1 MSSIFGKPD
10 PKTNSEANNRFK
22 AASEQLNM
30 LAEGYSNLG
39 FNSNKLNNLIENKIK
54 SKIQIINI
62 NENNRPYS
70 SSKYNINVDYKNKEI
85 IIICAQNS
93 LNATRKE
100 KGGDHF
106 PEQFG
111 KKLINEGFELFSKM
125 DATPLRK
132 RTKGGSSTSNVR
144 TRIYMKKSVIQYLNN
159 ILNKEKNP
167 KLNKLNYQINV
178 NKLKKNRENLKK
190 SYPIGN
196 QRYFGLEGEIKY
208 KNSRNLLPSQYFY
221 TNKTKNISFSNQEK
235 NNTLNNRLILIGYI
249 DSKKYFENKQGIIK
263 TKIILKYN
271 ECVYELNIIN
281 QGEGF
286 YNTDLILRE
295 LNNNKFK
302 NICASNTIICSPKTK
317 ITNKENYNNL
327 KIKTNNIGKK
337 PLEIDPMLLRI
348 KELDEEKKK
357 ERGKNSLNNLNN
369 NTKRLLN
376 TVNNRNLN
384 KELNQVNTGI
394 PNLEVPK
401 TYNKMNNFTRND
413 INSINKLIEKQQKF
427 NNKNNFKKELKEAL
441 EKNKN
446 LANKLAEELKAKYKK
461 IENNTSINKR
471 EKITEKSKYIYIKQV
486 LTNLGMNPLRTTLN
500 KRGKK
505 LENLSDR
512 SAKMAN
518 AADNFAA
525 AAKKLSN
532 KTKERGIF
540 GF

>member
-30 LAEGYSNLG
+30 LEEGYSNLG

-62 NENNRPYS
+62 NENSRPYS

-93 LNATRKE
+93 LNATGVLE
-100 KGGDHF
+100 KGGNHF

-125 DATPLRK
+125 DATPLRE
-132 RTKGGSSTSNVR
+132 RTKGGLSTSNVR

-159 ILNKEKNP
+159 ILNKEKNS
-167 KLNKLNYQINV
+167 KLNNLNYQINV

-208 KNSRNLLPSQYFY
+208 KNSRNLFPSQYFY
-221 TNKTKNISFSNQEK
+221 TNKTKKISFSNQEK
-235 NNTLNNRLILIGYI
+235 NINNTLNNKLILIGYI
-249 DSKKYFENKQGIIK
+249 DSKKYFKNKQGIIK

-281 QGEGF
+281 QGEGI
-286 YNTDLILRE
+286 YNHDLILRE
-295 LNNNKFK
+295 LNNNKFN

-327 KIKTNNIGKK
+327 KIKTNNIGK
-337 PLEIDPMLLRI
+337 
-348 KELDEEKKK
+348 
-357 ERGKNSLNNLNN
+357 NSLNNLNN
-369 NTKRLLN
+369 NTKRLL
-376 TVNNRNLN
+376 
-384 KELNQVNTGI
+384 KI
-394 PNLEVPK
+394 
-401 TYNKMNNFTRND
+401 MNN
-413 INSINKLIEKQQKF
+413 K
-427 NNKNNFKKELKEAL
+427 
-441 EKNKN
+441 
-446 LANKLAEELKAKYKK
+446 
-461 IENNTSINKR
+461 
-471 EKITEKSKYIYIKQV
+471 
-486 LTNLGMNPLRTTLN
+486 
-500 KRGKK
+500 
-505 LENLSDR
+505 
-512 SAKMAN
+512 
-518 AADNFAA
+518 
-525 AAKKLSN
+525 
-532 KTKERGIF
+532 
-540 GF
+540 

>member
-62 NENNRPYS
+62 NENSRPYS

-93 LNATRKE
+93 LNATGVLE
-100 KGGDHF
+100 KGGNHF

-132 RTKGGSSTSNVR
+132 RTKGGLSTSNVR

-159 ILNKEKNP
+159 ILNKEKKNNS
-167 KLNKLNYQINV
+167 KLNELNYQILKHNNV
-178 NKLKKNRENLKK
+178 NKLKKKRENLKK

-208 KNSRNLLPSQYFY
+208 KNSRNLKLPEYLY
-221 TNKTKNISFSNQEK
+221 TNKTKKLSFSNQEK
-235 NNTLNNRLILIGYI
+235 NINNPLNNRLILIGYK
-249 DSKKYFENKQGIIK
+249 DSKKYFEDKQGIIK

-281 QGEGF
+281 HGEGF
-286 YNTDLILRE
+286 YNNKIKIILGE
-295 LNNNKFK
+295 INNNKLN

-327 KIKTNNIGKK
+327 KIKTNNIGK
-337 PLEIDPMLLRI
+337 
-348 KELDEEKKK
+348 
-357 ERGKNSLNNLNN
+357 NSLNNLNN
-369 NTKRLLN
+369 NTKRLLKIM
-376 TVNNRNLN
+376 NNRNLN
-384 KELNQVNTGI
+384 
-394 PNLEVPK
+394 
-401 TYNKMNNFTRND
+401 
-413 INSINKLIEKQQKF
+413 
-427 NNKNNFKKELKEAL
+427 
-441 EKNKN
+441 
-446 LANKLAEELKAKYKK
+446 
-461 IENNTSINKR
+461 
-471 EKITEKSKYIYIKQV
+471 
-486 LTNLGMNPLRTTLN
+486 
-500 KRGKK
+500 
-505 LENLSDR
+505 
-512 SAKMAN
+512 
-518 AADNFAA
+518 
-525 AAKKLSN
+525 
-532 KTKERGIF
+532 
-540 GF
+540 